1 MVIWNMEESKEFNDL
16 PEDVSKSQRR
26 REALEVKSLAL
37 RLIELPAARL
47 ALVPLDD
54 QLRSEIESARRMKA
68 HGARKRQLQY
78 VAKLMRRSDPE
89 PVLDALESFENEAR
103 QLTARHH
110 RSEAWRDFLLENG
123 DRAVG
128 RLLDTRRDADA
139 QAIRQLLRNAAREA
153 SCRKPPAAA
162 RSLFKLLRELDEAEP
177 LPPVP
182 AGS

>member
-1 MVIWNMEESKEFNDL
+1 MEESKEFNDL
-16 PEDVSKSQRR
+16 SEEVSRSQQR
-26 REALEVKSLAL
+26 REALEVKSLAS
-37 RLIELPAARL
+37 RLIALPAARL
-47 ALVPLDD
+47 ARVPLDE
-54 QLRSEIESARRMKA
+54 QLRSEIEDARRMKS

-89 PVLDALESFENEAR
+89 PILDTLESFENEAR
-103 QLTARHH
+103 HLTARHH

-128 RLLDTRRDADA
+128 SLLEKRRDADA

-153 SCRKPPAAA
+153 SGNKPPAAA
-162 RSLFKLLRELDEAEP
+162 RSLFKLLRELDEAEA

-182 AGS
+182 AG